1 MMAGRAPVALIS
13 KLLVGVFFLLQP
25 LTKNTIPY
33 ERGFGA
39 QIDEKSTLY
48 KYNILQNFC
57 FSQQQWSEL
66 QPSLPLLIQY
76 QELIKLTGINQK
88 TSLSEVKNI
97 YLPLCQFI
105 FSYFRTQLFTPPTPL
120 NRSKKI
126 PLIIG
131 IAGSVAV
138 GKSTLARILKVLL
151 ERQTMLKVDL
161 VTTDGFIYPLDT
173 LKQKKL
179 LPKKGFPQSY
189 DIGLLLHFL
198 KRIQS
203 GERSIPIPIYS
214 HVTYDRIP
222 NKVQVIDQPNILIL
236 EGLNV
241 LQKNNFR
248 SNCFPGF
255 FISHFLDFSIYLDSR
270 TENIRQWYLE
280 RFMTF
285 YQHAFRNPKS
295 YFHDYAKLSFNQA
308 LNSANYI
315 WKETNEVNLENNIK
329 PTKKYADIILKK
341 KLDHTIHEVELQ
353 HFAANPLTS

>member
-1 MMAGRAPVALIS
+1 MTPDRAPVALIS

-33 ERGFGA
+33 DIGFGN
-39 QIDEKSTLY
+39 QLNENPDLY
-48 KYNILQNFC
+48 KYNTLQNFC
-57 FSQQQWSEL
+57 FSQQEWAEL

-76 QELIKLTGINQK
+76 QELVKLTGINQK

-105 FSYFRTQLFTPPTPL
+105 FSYFKTQLFSPPTPL
-120 NRSKKI
+120 NRTKNK

-161 VTTDGFIYPLDT
+161 VTTDGFLYPLDT
-173 LKQKKL
+173 LKQKEL

-189 DIGLLLHFL
+189 DIGLLLYFL

-203 GERSIPIPIYS
+203 GERSIPIPTYS

-222 NKVQVIDQPNILIL
+222 DKVQVIDQPNILIL

-241 LQKNNFR
+241 LQKNNFT

-255 FISHFLDFSIYLDSR
+255 FISQFLDFSIYLDSH
-270 TENIRQWYLE
+270 TENIRQWYIE

-285 YQHAFRNPKS
+285 YQHAFKNPKS
-295 YFHDYAKLSFNQA
+295 YFHHYAKLSFDQA
-308 LNSANYI
+308 LNSANHI

-329 PTKKYADIILKK
+329 PTQQYADIILKK

-353 HFAANPLTS
+353 RFATNPLIS